1 MTTDGPDQLPCR
13 HLAGSLPAFLLA
25 GCLVA
30 ASAAGLGLPAAQ
42 GAEPEVLLER
52 VDKVYADGKWNGRL
66 SVVPFLGRYYAF
78 FRSAVAHDQDG
89 AIRVIT
95 SIGNSTTRWSSS
107 PYAQLNYEATLKAGK
122 SLDPIAHG
130 PKARVLFDTELDES
144 EMHVVATP
152 QRMFGYIVYLPVNSD
167 TVVGTK
173 VTYTDDG
180 LDWSEPV
187 DVYQPGWSFW
197 KPRSFQ
203 GIHYVVAD
211 VMTGTRRLELLRSRD
226 GLKWTKVSTIA
237 EGNLTETDLVFLDDG
252 TAIAVAR
259 QGYVYKA
266 TPPYTKWIAR
276 KAPHLSGP
284 AVARVANTILASG
297 RIATANFPDG
307 QQGERRTAL
316 FTIDPVT
323 LKYTWKMNMV
333 TQWGGDLSYPHI
345 LPLGN
350 DRALLAW
357 YDGERYQQGV
367 PKRADIF
374 MAVLRLLPG
383 RSPP

>member
-1 MTTDGPDQLPCR
+1 MATKLPGRPSRR
-13 HLAGSLPAFLLA
+13 HLASSLPALLLA
-25 GCLVA
+25 GYLVA
-30 ASAAGLGLPAAQ
+30 ASPEAPGLKLLQ
-42 GAEPEVLLER
+42 CAEPEVLLER
-52 VDKVYADGKWNGRL
+52 VEKVYADGKWNGRL
-66 SVVPFLGRYYAF
+66 SVVPFRGRYYVF

-95 SIGNSTTRWSSS
+95 SIGNSITRWSSS
-107 PYAQLNYEATLKAGK
+107 PYAQVNYEATLKAGK

-130 PKARVLFDTELDES
+130 PAARVLFDTKLDES
-144 EMHVVATP
+144 EMHVLATP
-152 QRMFGYIVYLPVNSD
+152 KRMFGYIVYLPINSD
-167 TVVGTK
+167 TVIGTR
-173 VTYTDDG
+173 VTYTDNG
-180 LDWSEPV
+180 QDWSEPV
-187 DVYQPGWSFW
+187 DVYKPGWSFW
-197 KPRSFQ
+197 KPRSFR
-203 GIHYVVAD
+203 GVHYVVAD
-211 VMTGTRRLELLRSRD
+211 VMTGKRRLELLSSHD

-237 EGNLTETDLVFLDDG
+237 EGKLTETDLVFLDDG
-252 TAIAVAR
+252 TALAVAR

-266 TPPYTKWIAR
+266 APPYTEWTAR

-284 AVARVANTILASG
+284 AVARVGNTILASG

-316 FTIDPVT
+316 FAIDPVT

-357 YDGERYQQGV
+357 YDGERYQQGI

-374 MAVLRLLPG
+374 MAVLRLLPS
-383 RSPP
+383 RSQP